1 MLASFVIIAASQIA
15 SLVIT
20 FGVLLLILG
29 PGVQLLYPWSQFL
42 FRGLVIVGCCQTL
55 LYGQGPLS
63 FNNLNEDLTPYLTSW
78 EQQVA
83 SGVRGCSYFTGWASV
98 APTVV
103 QRDYCL
109 PLHCATH
116 PG

>member
-1 MLASFVIIAASQIA
+1 MQYNK
-15 SLVIT
+15 
-20 FGVLLLILG
+20 LLLK
-29 PGVQLLYPWSQFL
+29 
-42 FRGLVIVGCCQTL
+42 
-55 LYGQGPLS
+55 LS
-63 FNNLNEDLTPYLTSW
+63 FDNLNEDLNPYLTSW

-83 SGVRGCSYFTGWASV
+83 SGVRGCSYVTGWASV

-116 PG
+116 PGSASLGKSVASRGPAVKLQVAREPMCHLWPYLRCHS